1 MKRPP
6 SHSDSFLYGPHTDT
20 LEPLVLPV
28 RGVVLASINDGSAA
42 TAAATVDAV
51 PTEPWYATMPE
62 YTLRF
67 LVHITLISVFETVFY
82 FLFVSRDEDTGIL
95 MTTDYYTDAIVES
108 CSRLTLNESIFI
120 NSILG
125 QFINGSAVIRAGATA
140 AAGRKIINAGLM
152 RQSYFYIGGLAGVM
166 AGIAAFA
173 VWRRYKIAWIAIIG
187 ENLVFVTLLGLYE
200 YMFFVTIIKNYNAE
214 TPDEISSGF
223 VQGLQRRCGLLTS

>member
-6 SHSDSFLYGPHTDT
+6 SHSDSFLYGPYTDT

-42 TAAATVDAV
+42 ATVSTVA
-51 PTEPWYATMPE
+51 TEPWYATTPE
-62 YTLRF
+62 YMLRF
-67 LVHITLISVFETVFY
+67 LIHITLISVFETVFF
-82 FLFVSRDEDTGIL
+82 FLFVSRDEDAGIL
-95 MTTDYYTDAIVES
+95 MATDYYTDAIVAS
-108 CSRLTLNESIFI
+108 CSTLTRNESAFI
-120 NSILG
+120 NTILG
-125 QFINGSAVIRAGATA
+125 RFVNGSTIIRAGATA
-140 AAGRKIINAGLM
+140 AAGRQVVNAGLM

-166 AGIAAFA
+166 TGIAAFA
-173 VWRRYKIAWIAIIG
+173 VWRRYKIAWTAIIG

-223 VQGLQRRCGLLTS
+223 VQGLQRRCGLLTN